1 MHKNTVKKA
10 KLIKAIVD
18 EHYEPMSHRNSL
30 RDIWRNKVVK
40 VYPIS
45 EATFYRLVEY
55 AIRLDGYVGAG
66 NNRVYRQR
74 KAEKDDIDKRQLKLF

>member
-1 MHKNTVKKA
+1 MHTNTIERA

-18 EHYEPMSHRNSL
+18 EYYEPMSHKNCL

-45 EATFYRLVEY
+45 EVTFYRLVEY
-55 AIRLDGYVGAG
+55 AIRLDGYVGNG
-66 NNRVYRQR
+66 NNRVVR
-74 KAEKDDIDKRQLKLF
+74 KAAIPDPNNDNQLKLF